1 MIKVKGINYKIN
13 NKEILNNISFEINKG
28 EITVLIGPNG
38 TGKTTLMRLITGD
51 LIANEGEII
60 FDGKLLK
67 EYTSIELSKKRSYLS
82 QSRNITFPFSAEQIV
97 LMGRFPHTID
107 GEYTQNDYEITHE
120 VMKDL
125 NLLSLKKKLYQN
137 LSGGEKSRIDLSRV
151 FSQMAEYIFLD
162 EPFNQL
168 DPLYISIILKYLN
181 EIKNNGKT
189 IFLIMHDINLA
200 SSIADKI
207 ILMKNNQIFKFGK
220 PIEVLT
226 YNNLKLLYD
235 IKFKLHK
242 LKDCRYY
249 YEYI

>member
-1 MIKVKGINYKIN
+1 
-13 NKEILNNISFEINKG
+13 
-28 EITVLIGPNG
+28 
-38 TGKTTLMRLITGD
+38 
-51 LIANEGEII
+51 
-60 FDGKLLK
+60 
-67 EYTSIELSKKRSYLS
+67 
-82 QSRNITFPFSAEQIV
+82 
-97 LMGRFPHTID
+97 
-107 GEYTQNDYEITHE
+107 
-120 VMKDL
+120 
-125 NLLSLKKKLYQN
+125 
-137 LSGGEKSRIDLSRV
+137 
-151 FSQMAEYIFLD
+151 MAEYIFLD

>member
-1 MIKVKGINYKIN
+1 MKNLPP
-13 NKEILNNISFEINKG
+13 KEQEIS
-28 EITVLIGPNG
+28 
-38 TGKTTLMRLITGD
+38 
-51 LIANEGEII
+51 
-60 FDGKLLK
+60 
-67 EYTSIELSKKRSYLS
+67 
-82 QSRNITFPFSAEQIV
+82 
-97 LMGRFPHTID
+97 
-107 GEYTQNDYEITHE
+107 HE
-120 VMKDL
+120 MMKYL
-125 NLLSLKKKLYQN
+125 NLFSLKKNLYQN

-226 YNNLKLLYD
+226 YDNLKLLYD